1 MSSDP
6 RRPPTPAGERGCG
19 TSVAADGDRAR
30 SVSALLDRNARLFG
44 DHVALTHAGAT
55 YSWRDLHG
63 LVQKTVADLRARGV
77 APGERLAVPLAASI
91 ESVALLWAAAA
102 LGATIVALD
111 PSAPREIWEAR
122 ATAAQATWLVVP
134 QAGTDP
140 RLARL
145 GGIAPSAKAAPAPLT
160 VVFTS
165 GSGGR
170 PKAVPLWSK
179 QYLASAEATV
189 AALALVATDRW
200 LAVMPMFHVGG
211 LAILFRAL
219 VSGGGVELH
228 ERFVPRLVA
237 DRLRG
242 GEISFCSLVPT
253 MLARLL
259 PLLEPSGADQMSRL
273 LLGGA
278 PVPSQLLRVAEQ
290 LGIGVYR
297 AYGMTETA
305 SMIALARPGEEGAE
319 PLPGVELR
327 IEGTKQSGE
336 ILVRGPM
343 VSPAATDR
351 EGWLH
356 TGDVGFL
363 DRAGRLHV
371 RGRLKNIVITG
382 GENVSPEEVE
392 RVLEEHEQ
400 IAEVGVAGVP
410 DPEWGEL
417 LVALVVRRARSR
429 ALGSD
434 AELTESVRSFCR
446 WRLER
451 YKVPKRVF
459 TVAALP
465 RTATGKI
472 DRSALTALA
481 RSLAQAAG

>member
-1 MSSDP
+1 MSSDS
-6 RRPPTPAGERGCG
+6 RRSPTPAGAPGCG
-19 TSVAADGDRAR
+19 ASVAADGDRAR
-30 SVSALLDRNARLFG
+30 SVSALLGRNARLFG
-44 DHVALTHAGAT
+44 DRLALTHAGAT

-63 LVQKTVADLRARGV
+63 LVQATVADLRARGV
-77 APGERLAVPLAASI
+77 APDERLAAPLAASI

-102 LGATIVALD
+102 LGTTIVALD

-145 GGIAPSAKAAPAPLT
+145 SGNAPSPGAAPAPLT

-170 PKAVPLWSK
+170 PKAVPLWSE
-179 QYLASAEATV
+179 QYLASAEASV
-189 AALALVATDRW
+189 AALELAATDRW

-228 ERFVPRLVA
+228 ERFVPHLVA
-237 DRLRG
+237 ERLRRG
-242 GEISFCSLVPT
+242 GISHCSLVPT

-259 PLLEPSGADQMSRL
+259 PLLDSFAADGMPRL

-278 PVPSQLLRVAEQ
+278 PAPSSLLRVAEQ
-290 LGIGVYR
+290 LGLGVYR

-319 PLPGVELR
+319 PLPGVQLR
-327 IEGTKQSGE
+327 IAGAKQAGE

-343 VSPAATDR
+343 VSPAAADP

-363 DRAGRLHV
+363 DCAGRLHV
-371 RGRLKNIVITG
+371 RGRLKNIVISG

-392 RVLEEHEQ
+392 RVLEEHEE
-400 IAEVGVAGVP
+400 IAEVGVAGIP

-417 LVALVVRRARSR
+417 VVALVVRRARSQ
-429 ALGSD
+429 AAESD
-434 AELTESVRSFCR
+434 AELTESLRSFCR
-446 WRLER
+446 SRLER

-459 TVAALP
+459 SVAALP

-472 DRSALTALA
+472 DRPALAALA